1 MSSFTMVTRSK
12 SSLPLVNSL
21 VQNRVF
27 KTAPDIE
34 EPPFQFIHTMD
45 LCLVDTTLHDSPDL
59 VIYRIEIW
67 AVWRPQV
74 GRKKVWCFLMQQFN
88 CCVPVHCPAE
98 TQSRYQTLHIAG
110 SSKKWEIQLYVCG
123 QIISVCNSE
132 RIIKIGQYQ
141 RKLCSNERG
150 SSFLTHSVDLRSV

>member
-1 MSSFTMVTRSK
+1 MSSFSADIRSK
-12 SSLPLVNSL
+12 SSSPLVNSL
-21 VQNRVF
+21 SKIDFSRPRETSMSSRF
-27 KTAPDIE
+27 SSSTLA
-34 EPPFQFIHTMD
+34 MS
-45 LCLVDTTLHDSPDL
+45 LVDSTLHDSPDL
-59 VIYRIEIW
+59 VIHRIEIW
-67 AVWRPQV
+67 AVRRPQV